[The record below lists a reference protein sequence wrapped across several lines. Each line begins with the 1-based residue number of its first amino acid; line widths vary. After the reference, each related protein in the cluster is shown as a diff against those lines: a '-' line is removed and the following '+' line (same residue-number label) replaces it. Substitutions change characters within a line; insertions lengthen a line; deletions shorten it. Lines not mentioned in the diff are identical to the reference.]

1 MLGGKSGDLG
11 DTLLA
16 KMVFELD
23 QVAVV
28 SGNGGRRALLGFEI
42 SGKFLQGRFETD
54 GGG

>member
-11 DTLLA
+11 DAPLD

-28 SGNGGRRALLGFEI
+28 GGDGGRRALLGFKVL
-42 SGKFLQGRFETD
+42 GKLL
-54 GGG
+54 